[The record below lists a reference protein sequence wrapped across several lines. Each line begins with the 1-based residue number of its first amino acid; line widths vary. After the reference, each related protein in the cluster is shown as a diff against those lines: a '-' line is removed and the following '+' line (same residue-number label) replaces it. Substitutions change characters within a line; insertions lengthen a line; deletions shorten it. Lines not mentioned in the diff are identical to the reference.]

1 MSSELC
7 VPVPTRRYVFQ
18 KMLEMK
24 TQTTHHH
31 SSKALDVTK
40 RECYIQRQEKL
51 KFEWCDHWLEREPL
65 ERTWVLVRMLTWELT
80 SNSSPKRLDAPASA
94 KDQAHT
100 ENTGLHVDKMPIYC
114 VTITV

>member
-7 VPVPTRRYVFQ
+7 VPVPTSSYVFQ
-18 KMLEMK
+18 KMLEMKK

-51 KFEWCDHWLEREPL
+51 R
-65 ERTWVLVRMLTWELT
+65 
-80 SNSSPKRLDAPASA
+80 
-94 KDQAHT
+94 
-100 ENTGLHVDKMPIYC
+100 GLGF
-114 VTITV
+114 